1 MQKKEKK
8 AEEHGKKKK
17 NEKSKMTVGKSN
29 RAILRHSLQMNIL
42 AFQHIQRAY

>member
-8 AEEHGKKKK
+8 AEEHGKKK

>member
-8 AEEHGKKKK
+8 AEEHGKK